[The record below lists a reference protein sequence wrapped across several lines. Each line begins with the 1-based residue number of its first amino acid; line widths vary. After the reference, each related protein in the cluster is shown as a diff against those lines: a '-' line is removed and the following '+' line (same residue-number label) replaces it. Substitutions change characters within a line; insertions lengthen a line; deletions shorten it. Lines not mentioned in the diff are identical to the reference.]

1 MINIL
6 KYSFYLKKLIYWI
19 GFILKNIIAMKSEFS
34 YQNVWNSI
42 LKIFYLHIEKIKIKI
57 YDVKK

>member
-42 LKIFYLHIEKIKIKI
+42 LKIFFLNIEKIKIKI